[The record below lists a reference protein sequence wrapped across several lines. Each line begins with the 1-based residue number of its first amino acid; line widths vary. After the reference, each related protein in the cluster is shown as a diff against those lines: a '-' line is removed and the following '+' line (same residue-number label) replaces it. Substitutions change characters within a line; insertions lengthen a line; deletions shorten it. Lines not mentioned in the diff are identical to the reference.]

1 MTLKAQSHE
10 ASSGASRL
18 GRLHVVTD
26 ETLQGRFSHEQ
37 LAAAALAGGA
47 DCVQL
52 REKRQRTTRGLID
65 RAAAIAVLC
74 KEKGA
79 SLVVDDR
86 IDVVLAVGAAGVHLG
101 SDDLPHD
108 VARRLGGPELLL
120 GGTANNI
127 AQARALATAPI
138 DYLGVGPVF
147 GTTSKAN
154 PAPPLGLNGLRAIVE
169 LSPVPVVAIGGITP
183 ERVADLVQA
192 GAYAIAVLSGICCAG
207 EPREATARYVA
218 ALDEALARS
227 EA

>member
-1 MTLKAQSHE
+1 
-10 ASSGASRL
+10 
-18 GRLHVVTD
+18 VVTD
-26 ETLQGRFSHEQ
+26 ETVQGRFSHEQ

-47 DCVQL
+47 HCVQL

-74 KEKGA
+74 KRRGA

-86 IDVVLAVGAAGVHLG
+86 VDVALAVGAAGVHLG
-101 SDDLPHD
+101 SEDLPHD
-108 VARRLGGPELLL
+108 VARRLGGTELLL
-120 GGTANNI
+120 GGTANNM

-154 PAPPLGLNGLRAIVE
+154 PAPPLGLAGLRAIVE
-169 LSPVPVVAIGGITP
+169 VSPVPVVAIGGITP

-192 GAYAIAVLSGICCAG
+192 GAFGIAVLSGICRAD
-207 EPREATARYVA
+207 EPREATARYA
-218 ALDEALARS
+218 TALAEALARS